1 MRSEKRMEQ
10 AKRRGSSPHGTRRTS
25 TKPLGERFEKA
36 LVYAA
41 RLHATQVQKGSG
53 RPYVGHLLGVASLVI
68 QYGGDEDQAIAA
80 LLHDAVE
87 DQGGLPTLRAI
98 RRKFGARVADIVA
111 GCSDSF
117 TTPKP
122 PWRERKE
129 TYIAHVRHAPADVRL
144 VSAADKLDNAR
155 TILADLRRIGD
166 RVWLRFKGRKD
177 GTLWYYREI
186 LGAFKDAGR
195 DALVEELGRAVAEMH
210 RLAGREAPRARRVA
224 KGSEGGG
231 R

>member
-1 MRSEKRMEQ
+1 MRRARSRDGKP
-10 AKRRGSSPHGTRRTS
+10 RRVLK
-25 TKPLGERFEKA
+25 KPLGGRFERA
-36 LVYAA
+36 LVYAT
-41 RLHATQVQKGSG
+41 RLHATQVQKGTR

-68 QYGGDEDQAIAA
+68 RYGGDEDQAIAA

-98 RRKFGARVADIVA
+98 RRRFGAHVADLVA

-129 TYIAHVRHAPADVRL
+129 TYIAHVRHAPAGVRL
-144 VSAADKLDNAR
+144 VSAADKLNNAR
-155 TILADLRRIGD
+155 TIIADLRRIGD
-166 RVWLRFKGRKD
+166 RVWSRFKGRKD

-186 LGAFKDAGR
+186 LRAFEAAGT
-195 DALVEELGRAVAEMH
+195 DPLVEELGRAVAEMH
-210 RLAGREAPRARRVA
+210 RLAGRRA
-224 KGSEGGG
+224 
-231 R
+231 

>member
-1 MRSEKRMEQ
+1 MKGGRKRHPGQ
-10 AKRRGSSPHGTRRTS
+10 PGGSRRALKAR
-25 TKPLGERFEKA
+25 LGDRFERA

-41 RLHATQVQKGSG
+41 RLHASQVQKGSS

-68 QYGGDEDQAIAA
+68 RYGGDEDQAIAA

-87 DQGGLPTLRAI
+87 DQGGMPTLLAI
-98 RRKFGARVADIVA
+98 RRKFGPRVAGIVE

-122 PWRERKE
+122 PWRKRKKQ
-129 TYIAHVRHAPADVRL
+129 YIAHVRHAPAEVRL

-155 TILADLRRIGD
+155 TIVSDLRQIGD
-166 RVWLRFKGRKD
+166 RVWSRFKGRKD

-186 LGAFKDAGR
+186 LAAFEDAGP
-195 DALVEELGRAVAEMH
+195 DPLVEELARTVDEMH
-210 RLAGREAPRARRVA
+210 RLAGSLPR
-224 KGSEGGG
+224 
-231 R
+231 

>member
-1 MRSEKRMEQ
+1 M
-10 AKRRGSSPHGTRRTS
+10 RRTMDGAS
-25 TKPLGERFEKA
+25 ARDGKSRKAMKKRLGDRFEKA

-41 RLHATQVQKGSG
+41 RLHARQVQKGSG
-53 RPYVGHLLGVASLVI
+53 RPYVGHLLGVASIVI
-68 QYGGDEDQAIAA
+68 RNGGDEDQAIAA

-98 RRKFGARVADIVA
+98 RRKFGPRVASIVE

-129 TYIAHVRHAPADVRL
+129 KYIAHVRHAPAEVRL

-155 TILADLRRIGD
+155 TIVADLRRIGD
-166 RVWLRFKGRKD
+166 RVWSRFKGRKD
-177 GTLWYYREI
+177 GSLWYYREI
-186 LGAFKDAGR
+186 LGAFEEAGSNP
-195 DALVEELGRAVAEMH
+195 LVEELGRAVEEMH
-210 RLAGREAPRARRVA
+210 RLAGSGGAPVR
-224 KGSEGGG
+224 GG
-231 R
+231 RRP

>member
-1 MRSEKRMEQ
+1 M
-10 AKRRGSSPHGTRRTS
+10 GP
-25 TKPLGERFEKA
+25 RFEKA

-41 RLHATQVQKGSG
+41 RLHSRQAQKGTG
-53 RPYVGHLLGVASLVI
+53 RPYVGHLLGVASIVI
-68 QYGGDEDQAIAA
+68 RAGGDEDQAIGA

-98 RRKFGARVADIVA
+98 RRKFGARVARIVE

-122 PWRERKE
+122 PWKERKE
-129 TYIAHVRHAPADVRL
+129 KYIAHVRMAPAYVRL

-155 TILADLRRIGD
+155 TIVGDLRQVGD
-166 RVWLRFKGRKD
+166 RVWSRFQGRKE

-186 LGAFKDAGR
+186 LAAFEEAGSNSV
-195 DALVEELGRAVAEMH
+195 VEELRRAVREMH
-210 RLAGREAPRARRVA
+210 R
-224 KGSEGGG
+224 
-231 R
+231 